1 MAGTQRDGG
10 SALSPAIQK
19 YAKAE
24 FEKVNK
30 RPQPGGLQEYLE
42 HLDDPAS
49 SAPLPIKVDLTH
61 PLSHYFISS
70 SHNTYLSGNQLWS
83 KSSTDSYK
91 DVLKRSCR
99 CIEVDIWD
107 GGSPSSSEAE
117 GDDKDESDVA
127 KLGGLLKRQLNRL
140 RSRSNPDREAQTDSP
155 AGDQTLMPTPWRTD
169 SGRSEPVVYH
179 GYTATKE
186 IPFRAVCATV
196 RDYAFTSSDLPLIV
210 SLEVHCSPPQ
220 QEIVVELMK
229 DYWGSFLEH
238 IPKDFS
244 DTTPL
249 PSLEALKKK
258 ILVKRLP
265 KLLRDPTTTRIPL
278 AVKKGKIIESLS
290 NMGIFTRAFH
300 FHSFDQ
306 PESRIP
312 THVFSLG
319 ESKLLE
325 ACEKNPKDL
334 FHHNLHH
341 LMRAYPKGT
350 RVRSSNLDPAPFW
363 RVGVQMVALNFQK
376 PNAAMM
382 LNAAQFDGS
391 GGWMLKPKGYLPVE
405 GAEPVVTRKTL
416 NLKIKLFAA
425 QGLGIVDDTP
435 NCFVKC
441 ELHVESEAEV
451 EQGEIPKGGKNKGGE
466 RKLRSSV
473 KKSREPDWSGEPL
486 AFDDVREVVPAL
498 SFLRVKVMDDV
509 SYQKD
514 RLLGWACY
522 RLDRIPQGLVL
533 IHLRGEDSKGKIL
546 MHIETALSDSAVSC
560 KR

>member
-1 MAGTQRDGG
+1 
-10 SALSPAIQK
+10 PI
-19 YAKAE
+19 
-24 FEKVNK
+24 
-30 RPQPGGLQEYLE
+30 P
-42 HLDDPAS
+42 LDS
-49 SAPLPIKVDLTH
+49 TH

-83 KSSTDSYK
+83 KSSTDCYK

-99 CIEVDIWD
+99 CIEIDIWD
-107 GGSPSSSEAE
+107 GASPSSSEAE
-117 GDDKDESDVA
+117 RGDKEESDVA
-127 KLGGLLKRQLNRL
+127 KLGGLLKRKLNRL
-140 RSRSNPDREAQTDSP
+140 RSRSNPDREAPAHSP
-155 AGDQTLMPTPWRTD
+155 AGDQTFMPTPWRTD

-179 GYTATKE
+179 GYTATTE

-196 RDYAFTSSDLPLIV
+196 RDYAFRSSDLPLIV
-210 SLEVHCSPPQ
+210 SLEVHCSPSQ
-220 QEIVVELMK
+220 QEIVVELMN
-229 DYWGSFLEH
+229 DYWGAFLER
-238 IPKDFS
+238 IPENFS

-249 PSLEALKKK
+249 PSLNSLRKK
-258 ILVKRLP
+258 ILVK
-265 KLLRDPTTTRIPL
+265 
-278 AVKKGKIIESLS
+278 VKYTPPETAKAASRSGGEQDSASDEDQNEAGKRGKIIESLS

-325 ACEKNPKDL
+325 ACEKKPKEL
-334 FHHNLHH
+334 FNHNLHH

-350 RVRSSNLDPAPFW
+350 RLRSSNLDPAPFW

-391 GGWMLKPKGYLPVE
+391 GGWMLKPEGYLPVE
-405 GAEPVVTRKTL
+405 GPEPIITRKTL
-416 NLKIKLFAA
+416 NLKIRLFAA
-425 QGLGIVDDTP
+425 QGLGIIDDTP

-441 ELHVESEAEV
+441 ELHVESKAEAEK
-451 EQGEIPKGGKNKGGE
+451 GEIPKGGKNKGGE

-473 KKSREPDWSGEPL
+473 KKGREPDWSGEAL
-486 AFDDVREVVPAL
+486 VFDDVQEVVPAL
-498 SFLRVKVMDDV
+498 SFVRYVMDDV

-533 IHLRGEDSKGKIL
+533 LHLRGEDSRPNQGKIL
-546 MHIETALSDSAVSC
+546 MHVETAL
-560 KR
+560 